1 MKQKDFEEETLPSI
15 DFTYS
20 LLLFILFDYVEID
33 ITVALVVGE
42 QLVHL
47 DSRE

>member
-1 MKQKDFEEETLPSI
+1 MKQKDFEEEPLPSI

-33 ITVALVVGE
+33 ITLAFVVGE
-42 QLVHL
+42 QLIHRI
-47 DSRE
+47 SR